1 MPFFFFSL
9 PLMNENNCFEFT
21 GTNRDDMDGDIESAG
36 NDPADIVSLI
46 Q

>member
-1 MPFFFFSL
+1 MSSFFFPL
-9 PLMNENNCFEFT
+9 PLMNEYNCFEFA